1 MKLFFLLLWLF
12 FCTSTMAMA
21 EVISSSFSAYGAGLH
36 LLDAQM
42 NVTQNKKTYEVIT
55 DTQTTGLLSVLLPS
69 KNLFFTK
76 GNIVKKQYIPT
87 YFSTDTIT
95 DEKTKKRDINLS
107 ERPGFIDYQT
117 GVLQMMSLKEP
128 VTKTLEI
135 ADGRRDLMI
144 NFNYMG
150 QVDLPRVKHS
160 PYFGPADAYSVSIDV
175 TAGRKKGWFFNRMKD
190 KSSPPLRLYFA
201 RIGDG
206 PKKAFVRGAFDTA
219 IFGEITIYLTDF
231 KQGAQ

>member
-1 MKLFFLLLWLF
+1 MKSFFLLLCLF
-12 FCTSTMAMA
+12 FCTSAMA
-21 EVISSSFSAYGAGLH
+21 ATEVITSSFSAHGAGLH
-36 LLDAQM
+36 LLDAKM
-42 NVTQNKKTYEVIT
+42 NIVQKQKTYEVVT
-55 DTQTTGLLSVLLPS
+55 DTQTMGLLSLLLPS
-69 KNLFFTK
+69 KNVFFTNGK
-76 GNIVKKQYIPT
+76 INKNQYVPD

-95 DEKTKKRDINLS
+95 DEKVKKRDIDLTT
-107 ERPGFIDYQT
+107 RPGFIDYQT
-117 GVLQMMSLKEP
+117 GILKMMSLKDP
-128 VTKTLEI
+128 STQTFEI

-160 PYFGPADAYSVSIDV
+160 PYFGSADAYSVSIDV

-201 RIGDG
+201 RVGNG
-206 PKKAFVRGAFDTA
+206 PKKAFVRASFDTA

-231 KQGAQ
+231 KQETK